1 MASLF
6 DLPMAPTS
14 PDHGVSSMYYSK
26 VEPNQPIRQDSG
38 FGGQRIEFSVN
49 PATNEWLVPARSYF
63 RLRLK
68 IAAKNSSGD
77 GYVSIGSTDAAKQTF
92 PAYGVCSK
100 LFSQASLKIGGNQ
113 INSISSNLPQVDAM
127 HKRIT
132 LSRSQLETSE
142 GLYQS
147 ERVDRRAQFLAQV
160 KQPDG
165 AYAASTATSGEVVWS
180 PPLGFSDVT
189 HAVPASQY
197 IWTFVANPNFAR
209 DALDGGD
216 IAELSSKS
224 TDDGKAFA
232 EDAVV
237 IVESMVL
244 YACYV
249 RGRDGSD
256 EKYALNC
263 KQINCQSLGMAA
275 STARNLQLR
284 NFDVPSD
291 TSALAIAFQ
300 SSNESNKFG
309 GTSLYRVCADA
320 QADQQT
326 QLGRWYVSYD
336 NSIYPQEQSEQV
348 VDALNSFIS
357 QRYRDTQTQTG
368 MYFSPGSPQTID
380 QWLRKTG
387 SFYYVNWPRVQ
398 STSTRVQVNADLPV
412 NATTTTYQCLLFSV
426 SDQSFLVRTSDGK
439 VRKVE
444 VGE

>member
-1 MASLF
+1 
-6 DLPMAPTS
+6 
-14 PDHGVSSMYYSK
+14 
-26 VEPNQPIRQDSG
+26 
-38 FGGQRIEFSVN
+38 
-49 PATNEWLVPARSYF
+49 
-63 RLRLK
+63 
-68 IAAKNSSGD
+68 
-77 GYVSIGSTDAAKQTF
+77 
-92 PAYGVCSK
+92 
-100 LFSQASLKIGGNQ
+100 
-113 INSISSNLPQVDAM
+113 
-127 HKRIT
+127 
-132 LSRSQLETSE
+132 
-142 GLYQS
+142 
-147 ERVDRRAQFLAQV
+147 
-160 KQPDG
+160 
-165 AYAASTATSGEVVWS
+165 
-180 PPLGFSDVT
+180 
-189 HAVPASQY
+189 VPASQY
-197 IWTFVANPNFAR
+197 IWTFVANPIFAR

-216 IAELSSKS
+216 AEELTATSV
-224 TDDGKAFA
+224 DDGKFGA
-232 EDAVV
+232 DALV

-263 KQINCQSLGMAA
+263 KQISCQSLGMAA

-284 NFDVPSD
+284 NFDVPADS
-291 TSALAIAFQ
+291 SALAIAFQ

-326 QLGRWYVSYD
+326 QLGRWYISYD

-348 VDALNSFIS
+348 LDATNSYIS

-387 SFYYVNWPRVQ
+387 SFYFVNWPRVQ
-398 STSTRVQVNADLPV
+398 STATRVQVNADLPV
-412 NATTTTYQCLLFSV
+412 NATTTTFQCLLFSV
-426 SDQSFLVRTSDGK
+426 SDQSFLVRTCDGK